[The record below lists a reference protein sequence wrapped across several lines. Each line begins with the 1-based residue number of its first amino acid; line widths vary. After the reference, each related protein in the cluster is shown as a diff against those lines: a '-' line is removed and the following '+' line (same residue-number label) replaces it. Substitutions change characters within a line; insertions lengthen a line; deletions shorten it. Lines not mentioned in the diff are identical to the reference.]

1 MFDFWMFA
9 FLALLKVERL
19 CDFFLFQ
26 SCHLKLFSQPV
37 VRRMN
42 TRGGGLSNNS
52 WSACQSPNPSLRI
65 YDNPNHSNNLAPP
78 PPTLYQTKPSA
89 DNGGYAEIG
98 QSPMLDNNKKQ
109 SKDGS
114 TEGLTWV
121 EVSNRECQTP
131 SHWLYNNMT
140 LDGSSDQ
147 LLPSYQPSHI
157 TSSNIRYFGYISN

>member
-1 MFDFWMFA
+1 MFDFWMYT
-9 FLALLKVERL
+9 FLSPLKVERL
-19 CDFFLFQ
+19 CDSFIFQPFF
-26 SCHLKLFSQPV
+26 KLFSQPV

-42 TRGGGLSNNS
+42 ARGGGLSNNS

-78 PPTLYQTKPSA
+78 PPTLHQTKPSA

-98 QSPMLDNNKKQ
+98 QSLLENNQK
-109 SKDGS
+109 SSGDGS

-147 LLPSYQPSHI
+147 LLPNYQPSHI
-157 TSSNIRYFGYISN
+157 TSSNIRYFGFFSN